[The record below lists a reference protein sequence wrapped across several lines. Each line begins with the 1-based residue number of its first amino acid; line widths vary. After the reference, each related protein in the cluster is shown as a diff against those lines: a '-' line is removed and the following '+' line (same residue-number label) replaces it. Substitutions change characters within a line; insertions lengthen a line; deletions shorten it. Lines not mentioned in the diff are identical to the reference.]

1 MNYPQALDY
10 LYNSLPMFQ
19 RVGAAAFNKN
29 LDKTRQLCTA
39 LNHPESS
46 FKSVHIA
53 GTNGKGSSAHSI
65 AAILQ
70 CAGYKTGL
78 YTSPHLK
85 SFTERI
91 RIDGIEIG
99 EEAVVN
105 FVNKYRPVLEQLK
118 PSFFETTVAMA
129 FDYFANEQVD
139 IAVIEVGMGGRL
151 DSTNVI
157 TPEVCLITQIGF
169 DHQQYLGQTL
179 EKISREKAGI
189 IKKGVPVVLGELNEK
204 LLPTFIQKVAK
215 ENSELIRTSD
225 YKVEKRQTEVIK
237 IDVIAPH
244 KTYLDLTIGI
254 TGEYYLQNL
263 PGIMETIHQLKSKG
277 FNINERTIRDGL
289 ANVVTLTG
297 LKGRWQVLNSKP
309 LTICDVGHNEAGI
322 ESVVQQIL
330 KTPHQILHFVLGT
343 VNDKKLDL
351 ILDILPKSATYYFTQ
366 AKIPRAQDANE
377 LSRLASSFG
386 LKGEIIPNVK
396 EAIQRAREKALEDDL
411 IFIGGSSFVVA
422 EIDGL

>member
-1 MNYPQALDY
+1 
-10 LYNSLPMFQ
+10 MFQ
-19 RVGAAAFNKN
+19 RIGAAAFNKN
-29 LDKTRQLCTA
+29 LEKTRQLCAA
-39 LNHPESS
+39 LNHPEAS

-85 SFTERI
+85 LFTERI
-91 RIDGIEIG
+91 RIDGIEIN
-99 EEAVVN
+99 EESVVN
-105 FVNKYRPVLEQLK
+105 FVNRNGPLLEQLK

-129 FDYFANEQVD
+129 FDYFAKEQVD

-169 DHQQYLGQTL
+169 DHQQYLGETL
-179 EKISREKAGI
+179 EEISKEKAGI

-204 LLPTFIQKVAK
+204 LLPIFRQKAAE
-215 ENSELIRTSD
+215 ENCELIRTSD
-225 YKVEKRQTEVIK
+225 YQIKKKQTELIK
-237 IDVIAPH
+237 IDVRAPH
-244 KTYLDLTIGI
+244 KTYSDLSIDI
-254 TGEYYLQNL
+254 RGEYYLQNI
-263 PGIMETIHQLKSKG
+263 PGIIETIYQLKSKG
-277 FNINERTIRDGL
+277 FRINENAIRDGL

-297 LKGRWQVLNSKP
+297 LKGRWQVINNSP
-309 LTICDVGHNEAGI
+309 LIICDVGHNEAGLQSI
-322 ESVVQQIL
+322 VDQIL
-330 KTPHQILHFVLGT
+330 KTKHKRLHFVLGT
-343 VNDKKLDL
+343 VNDKKLDP

-366 AKIPRAQDANE
+366 AKIPRALDASE
-377 LSRLASSFG
+377 LSRRAFSFG
-386 LKGEIIPNVK
+386 LNGEVIPDVN
-396 EAIQRAREKALEDDL
+396 EAIQRAMVKALENDL